1 MSWIAAAVVAYVG
14 VSAYQADS
22 ARKGANKQAD
32 AAMKAARIEQE
43 SQIAIANQQQA
54 QAVKAQQDA
63 QAFETQRAATLA
75 ASQKQLAA
83 DEALSAQNQT
93 VSELTPT
100 VQLAANTEAGGA
112 SAARKR
118 RAAFRPEYASGVTI

>member
-1 MSWIAAAVVAYVG
+1 MGLTAVAAAVVGGAVY
-14 VSAYQADS
+14 SADT

-32 AAMKAARIEQE
+32 AAMEAARIEQE
-43 SQIAIANQQQA
+43 GQIQIANQQQA

-83 DEALSAQNQT
+83 DSALSAQNQT